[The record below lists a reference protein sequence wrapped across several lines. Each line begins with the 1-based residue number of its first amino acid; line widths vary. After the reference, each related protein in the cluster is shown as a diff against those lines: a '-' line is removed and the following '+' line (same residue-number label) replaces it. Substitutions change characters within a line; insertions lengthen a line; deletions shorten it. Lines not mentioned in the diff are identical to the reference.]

1 MIDMLGGAPAS
12 VTLQAGNQ
20 IIVAVN
26 ALSLFRHAK
35 PMTRTKDAN
44 TCYAGTRLN
53 VCDQW
58 GNRMTLAYLSAV
70 LPFTASAWLTVAAL
84 ITELFAPLVR
94 VMCLWIMIAQWRAC
108 EATRE
113 VEISFAS
120 SLNGRVRKTPWLA
133 FELNCTLFVP
143 RLPSF

>member
-53 VCDQW
+53 VCDQ
-58 GNRMTLAYLSAV
+58 
-70 LPFTASAWLTVAAL
+70 
-84 ITELFAPLVR
+84 
-94 VMCLWIMIAQWRAC
+94 
-108 EATRE
+108 
-113 VEISFAS
+113 
-120 SLNGRVRKTPWLA
+120 
-133 FELNCTLFVP
+133 
-143 RLPSF
+143 